1 MKTANISRITLCFA
15 AMVLLASMGHTDAAF
30 SLRGGRKMQNCATKW
45 AQCGGKNYNGPTCC
59 EAGSSCVRSSDWYS
73 QCKPGQGTSA
83 TPAPATPVP
92 SSPAPATT
100 DCAAKWAKCGG
111 KNYNGPT
118 CCEAG
123 STCVYK
129 SEWYSQCKPG
139 QDTNATPAPATPAPA
154 TPAPA
159 TPAPATPATPAPAT
173 PSPAPATPAPANG
186 GIIGFYSWSWEQ
198 QTSQGPP
205 GANNPVAFTGW
216 ASIDA
221 SLSGWANDNGV
232 GGHTF
237 TQQNGVNGVTTWL
250 SVGGGSDAGRLD
262 AAVVQEIGEQCGKVK
277 DNGFGGIM
285 FDVEKVSGS
294 AATLA
299 PIFDEAFHLCKQ
311 AGLKVG
317 LTTSHSAPYETDS
330 PSDATALVQSWCAND
345 GDLDLIS
352 PQLYTSG
359 YETAPDFAVTSS
371 CSSAGCGW
379 ELYQDCKPK
388 FVPSIVEDS
397 HYAEVEAWASSTV
410 GVQAGGFFQWKMV
423 V

>member
-1 MKTANISRITLCFA
+1 
-15 AMVLLASMGHTDAAF
+15 
-30 SLRGGRKMQNCATKW
+30 MQNCATKW

-159 TPAPATPATPAPAT
+159 
-173 PSPAPATPAPANG
+173 NG
-186 GIIGFYSWSWEQ
+186 SIIGFYSWSWEQ

-221 SLSGWANDNGV
+221 SLSGWANDNA
-232 GGHTF
+232 
-237 TQQNGVNGVTTWL
+237 
-250 SVGGGSDAGRLD
+250 VGGGSDAGRLD
-262 AAVVQEIGEQCGKVK
+262 AAVVQEIGEQCGRVK
-277 DNGFGGIM
+277 
-285 FDVEKVSGS
+285 
-294 AATLA
+294 
-299 PIFDEAFHLCKQ
+299 
-311 AGLKVG
+311 
-317 LTTSHSAPYETDS
+317 
-330 PSDATALVQSWCAND
+330 
-345 GDLDLIS
+345 
-352 PQLYTSG
+352 
-359 YETAPDFAVTSS
+359 
-371 CSSAGCGW
+371 
-379 ELYQDCKPK
+379 
-388 FVPSIVEDS
+388 
-397 HYAEVEAWASSTV
+397 
-410 GVQAGGFFQWKMV
+410 
-423 V
+423 